1 MIGQASL
8 KMFGRGNLLSHC
20 CHILCEL
27 EILQRGGI
35 FKRLPWVKKAVN
47 IKHLHGFGDFAEN
60 SRSLTNFHDS
70 EDIHEDLIS
79 SLG

>member
-1 MIGQASL
+1 
-8 KMFGRGNLLSHC
+8 MFGRGNLLSQQ

-35 FKRLPWVKKAVN
+35 FKRFSWVKNAAK
-47 IKHLHGFGDFAEN
+47 IKHLHSFGDFAEN
-60 SRSLTNFHDS
+60 SKSLTNFQDS
-70 EDIHEDLIS
+70 EDVNEDLIS